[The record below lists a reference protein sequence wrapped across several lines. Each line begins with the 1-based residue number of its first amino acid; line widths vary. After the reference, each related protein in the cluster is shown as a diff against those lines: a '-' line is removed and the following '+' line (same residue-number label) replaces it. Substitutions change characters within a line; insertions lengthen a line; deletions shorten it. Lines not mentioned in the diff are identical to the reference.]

1 VNNNDRTSTTLARNA
16 RPDPHWRLRLVA
28 LVMGIVVLG
37 MVMAN
42 TRSPGNPGKDRLAP
56 LARAEAGAIE
66 RETLAIPQRVST
78 TGPQPPS
85 PGAAEAEERWRRV
98 EVERGD
104 TFGAL
109 LSEMGLE
116 SRTVH
121 ALVAGTEH
129 GRQLARI
136 HPGETFRMNIDA
148 SGRLLRL
155 VHEIA
160 PQKRLVFDHEASGFE
175 SSEVVDRLQRRLQY
189 ASGVIDTSLFA
200 AGAEAG
206 LTDAMV
212 SELVRIFGWDIDFVL
227 DARAGDRFTVVYT
240 AYYEGGEHVRD
251 GAIVAAEFV
260 NDGTVHQAVRYTD
273 ADGDT
278 AYFAPNGQSMPKAF
292 LRSPVEF
299 TRISSK
305 YGRRYHPVLGR
316 MRNHTGIDYA
326 ARAGT
331 PIRATGSGVI
341 VYRGRNG
348 GYGNFVLI
356 RHGNRYST
364 AYGHMSRFAR
374 GQSVGSRV
382 EQGQVIGY
390 VGNSGRST
398 GPHLHYEFRVN
409 GVHKN
414 PLKVVIPPSHT
425 ITAEEKA
432 RFRAHTG
439 PRVARLEALSRAY
452 AYLER

>member
-1 VNNNDRTSTTLARNA
+1 MNNNNENSATLATHA
-16 RPDPHWRLRLVA
+16 RPHPHWRLRFFA
-28 LVMGIVVLG
+28 LLTGVVVLG
-37 MVMAN
+37 VVMAN
-42 TRSPGNPGKDRLAP
+42 TRPAGPPGKDRLAP
-56 LARAEAGAIE
+56 LARADAGAIE
-66 RETLAIPQRVST
+66 REPLTIPHRAAKADAA
-78 TGPQPPS
+78 PPDQ
-85 PGAAEAEERWRRV
+85 GDTEAEDRWRRV
-98 EVERGD
+98 VVERGD

-109 LSEMGLE
+109 LGNAGVDG
-116 SRTVH
+116 RTVH
-121 ALVAGTEH
+121 ALVTGTEH

-136 HPGETFRMNIDA
+136 HPGETFRLIMDA
-148 SGRLLRL
+148 SGHLQRL
-155 VHEIA
+155 VHEIS
-160 PQKRLVFDHEASGFE
+160 PHKRLVFDREASGFE

-206 LTDAMV
+206 LSDAMV

-240 AYYEGGEHVRD
+240 AYYKGGEHIRD
-251 GAIVAAEFV
+251 GDIVAAEFV
-260 NDGTVHQAVRYTD
+260 NEGTVHQAVRYTD
-273 ADGDT
+273 ADGET
-278 AYFAPNGQSMPKAF
+278 AYFAPNGKSMRKAF

-316 MRNHTGIDYA
+316 MRNHHGVDYA
-326 ARAGT
+326 ARPGT

-341 VYRGRNG
+341 VYQGRNG
-348 GYGNFVLI
+348 GYGKFVLI

-374 GQSVGSRV
+374 GQSVGSRI
-382 EQGQVIGY
+382 EQGEGIGY

-414 PLKVVIPPSHT
+414 PLKVAFPPSRI
-425 ITAEEKA
+425 ITAEERA
-432 RFRAHTG
+432 RFRAQTD
-439 PRVARLEALSRAY
+439 PRVARLEVLSRAY